1 MGSRR
6 NLENP
11 PMWCHKCM
19 EQTFAA
25 QLAQLQDPAPKEPPT
40 ASPEETR
47 ELFTRLAGRGYLKLR
62 HVLVQL
68 PDDRETRTSTVGTM
82 LSQRKHRALL
92 LYLLILTSWSW
103 LGRRKA
109 PLPAEAWIRAL
120 TVGPEVKNAPT
131 WSAST
136 LSRALGDL
144 ETLGLIEKRRRV
156 RGRSLIVPRRE
167 DGAEEYTIPEG
178 RTDRY
183 NTYFTL
189 PDAFWTSA
197 LFARLSFPG
206 LAMLLIIAKETSQKP
221 EMYIPHEQGPDWY
234 GISAGT
240 VKNGLKNLKELGLLE
255 QRDEWRKAP
264 LSATGRT
271 KRIWY
276 SLSGEYGQ
284 GAREQQRKK
293 SKTERS
299 LRINKT
305 LDATQVEEL
314 EAEGV

>member
-1 MGSRR
+1 LDSSDV
-6 NLENP
+6 
-11 PMWCHKCM
+11 WCHEDM
-19 EQTFAA
+19 ETTFAA
-25 QLAQLQDPAPKEPPT
+25 QLAQLQGAPLGAPPT
-40 ASPEETR
+40 STPEETR

-103 LGRRKA
+103 LSKRKA

-120 TVGPEVKNAPT
+120 TAGPGVKKAPT

-144 ETLGLIEKRRRV
+144 ETMGLIEKRKRV
-156 RGRSLIVPRRE
+156 RGRSLITPRRE
-167 DGAEEYTIPEG
+167 DGDEIYSIPEG

-189 PDAFWTSA
+189 PDDFWTSG
-197 LFARLSFPG
+197 LFAKLSFPG
-206 LAMLLIIAKETSQKP
+206 LVMLLIIAKETSQKA

-240 VKNGLKNLKELGLLE
+240 VKNGLKNLDDHELLD

-276 SLSGEYGQ
+276 SLTDEYSQ
-284 GAREQQRKK
+284 GARERQRTK
-293 SKTERS
+293 SKTERTQ
-299 LRINKT
+299 RINKT
-305 LDATQVEEL
+305 STRLEFEEL
-314 EAEGV
+314 EAEEA